1 MYHHGTK
8 AKSQKTSLILTYGL
22 KYSSLLMQLYLCTT
36 GGTKKKK
43 SSKTLCV
50 LEWGRG
56 GKKRDQGKATT
67 PFLLLLENGTLE
79 QQTF

>member
-1 MYHHGTK
+1 
-8 AKSQKTSLILTYGL
+8 
-22 KYSSLLMQLYLCTT
+22 MQLDLCTT